1 LVKGL
6 IAKLMLRPIK
16 DPPNVVNGTKGPDT
30 AARYLGAL
38 PGKQIKAEGDHDW
51 LHTRR
56 RALWIALLLTLNQRK
71 NPFIKATDLARYE
84 YQFLVL
90 ARKLS
95 SPNMRRKHVLAAGLT
110 QFVQGL
116 AKRLS
121 LTLKEIFFALEIC

>member
-1 LVKGL
+1 MGISARWQKKQTDRGSTLCFLDVRHAVFGL
-6 IAKLMLRPIK
+6 HS
-16 DPPNVVNGTKGPDT
+16 
-30 AARYLGAL
+30 L
-38 PGKQIKAEGDHDW
+38 P
-51 LHTRR
+51 R
-56 RALWIALLLTLNQRK
+56 RALLIALLLTLNQRK

-116 AKRLS
+116 AKRRS
-121 LTLKEIFFALEIC
+121 VTLNESFFALKIC

>member
-71 NPFIKATDLARYE
+71 NPFIKRADLARYD
-84 YQFLVL
+84 YQLLVL
-90 ARKLS
+90 ARKREL
-95 SPNMRRKHVLAAGLT
+95 PKMRRHRVFAASLAEL
-110 QFVQGL
+110 V
-116 AKRLS
+116 
-121 LTLKEIFFALEIC
+121 